1 MLELDTVLL
10 VKELLAPAAGWPG
23 LDCPVAE
30 PVCPSSLSPAA
41 NGNKSLELT
50 GSSVGLAQPRG
61 ATQKT
66 ALGSPSAESAL
77 SFLSSLYW
85 GVETQASLLPI
96 YLRERRM

>member
-1 MLELDTVLL
+1 MSLGERETTM
-10 VKELLAPAAGWPG
+10 EAPCCFQ
-23 LDCPVAE
+23 DH
-30 PVCPSSLSPAA
+30 
-41 NGNKSLELT
+41 KDQ
-50 GSSVGLAQPRG
+50 GSSVGLAQLRG

-96 YLRERRM
+96 HLRERRM